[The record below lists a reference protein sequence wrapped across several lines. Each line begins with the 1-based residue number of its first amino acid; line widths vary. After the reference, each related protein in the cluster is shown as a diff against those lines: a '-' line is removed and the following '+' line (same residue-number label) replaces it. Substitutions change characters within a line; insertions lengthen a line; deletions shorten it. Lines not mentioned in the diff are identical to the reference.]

1 MKRLLPVLL
10 GLFALVVAAPA
21 AADPPTAFPFE
32 FVFDDVN
39 PCTGDTMTVTIVGTD
54 FVHFHGSRIV
64 ARSERTITTSDGSV
78 GHGTASF
85 VANGQIVKDRFTDI
99 MTNTSGGYHF
109 RAQGVFVLDISTGTV
124 RVERFELACLGPA

>member
-1 MKRLLPVLL
+1 MR
-10 GLFALVVAAPA
+10 LVVGLLSVVALAFAVPA

-39 PCTGDTMTVTIVGTD
+39 PCTGDVMTVTIAGTD

-78 GHGTASF
+78 GHGTSSF

-109 RAQGVFVLDISTGTV
+109 RARGVFVLDISTETV
-124 RVERFELACLGPA
+124 RVDRFELTCLGP